1 MSCDITLN
9 RERRARGASRSVLE
23 RNPSPW
29 PSLPFAKGKGKLQLS
44 RSPFRDICSWPH
56 DHRQGGF
63 SLVEVMCAILILG
76 IALVGLTQALTTA
89 LSSTKESELQTT
101 AALLAAGR
109 IETLR
114 ADGVLIDGETES
126 EGDEGL
132 SLYRW
137 RESVSSTSLDGLHEV
152 AVVVENSRT
161 GKKIY
166 ELRTLLFD
174 PPIVSTSEESKTS
187 KNSTKSRREGRSQ

>member
-1 MSCDITLN
+1 MCAWT
-9 RERRARGASRSVLE
+9 
-23 RNPSPW
+23 
-29 PSLPFAKGKGKLQLS
+29 
-44 RSPFRDICSWPH
+44 H

-63 SLVEVMCAILILG
+63 SLVEVMCAVLILG

-89 LSSTKESELQTT
+89 LSSTKESEVQTA

-114 ADGVLIDGETES
+114 ADGFLIDGETEG

-137 RESVSSTSLDGLHEV
+137 RESVSSTSIDGLHEV
-152 AVVVENSRT
+152 AVVVESSRT

-187 KNSTKSRREGRSQ
+187 KDSTKSRREGRKQ

>member
-1 MSCDITLN
+1 
-9 RERRARGASRSVLE
+9 
-23 RNPSPW
+23 
-29 PSLPFAKGKGKLQLS
+29 
-44 RSPFRDICSWPH
+44 
-56 DHRQGGF
+56 
-63 SLVEVMCAILILG
+63 MCAVLILG

-89 LSSTKESELQTT
+89 LSSTKESEVQTT

-114 ADGVLIDGETES
+114 ADGFLIDGETEG

-137 RESVSSTSLDGLHEV
+137 RESVSSTSIDGLYEV
-152 AVVVENSRT
+152 AVVVESSRT

-174 PPIVSTSEESKTS
+174 PPIVSTADESGNRRDS
-187 KNSTKSRREGRSQ
+187 SSRTGRDRRKQ

>member
-1 MSCDITLN
+1 MSSL
-9 RERRARGASRSVLE
+9 RRNA
-23 RNPSPW
+23 
-29 PSLPFAKGKGKLQLS
+29 
-44 RSPFRDICSWPH
+44 
-56 DHRQGGF
+56 GF

-89 LSSTKESELQTT
+89 LGSTKESEVQTT

-114 ADGVLIDGETES
+114 ADSFVVDGETE
-126 EGDEGL
+126 GDGEEGL

-137 RESVSSTSLDGLHEV
+137 RQTVSTTSIDGLHEV
-152 AVVVENSRT
+152 EVVVENSRT
-161 GKKIY
+161 GKTIY

-174 PPIVSTSEESKTS
+174 PPISTEESKTQKDSS
-187 KNSTKSRREGRSQ
+187 KSKKGERKR